1 MKKFVERMLSKII
14 EYDSFP
20 NKIYNQCKDDIVKP
34 KRRFV
39 CYKNTSYFYIPDLHL
54 FYDTPIQWSDVD
66 WKTKYG
72 DYRFEWLPYFAIR
85 LFGWN
90 FVWYWES
97 PDDSNTRYYEFILN
111 YLYVYN
117 KDIEKTLKN
126 NKWQRLVD
134 KKWIDIDST
143 QYVKNR
149 KIQTT

>member
-1 MKKFVERMLSKII
+1 MLSKII

-20 NKIYNQCKDDIVKP
+20 NKIYKQCKDVIVKP

-39 CYKNTSYFYIPDLHL
+39 YYKDNSDFYIPDLHI
-54 FYDTPIQWSDVD
+54 FYDSFIQWSDFD

-117 KDIEKTLKN
+117 KDINKTLQN